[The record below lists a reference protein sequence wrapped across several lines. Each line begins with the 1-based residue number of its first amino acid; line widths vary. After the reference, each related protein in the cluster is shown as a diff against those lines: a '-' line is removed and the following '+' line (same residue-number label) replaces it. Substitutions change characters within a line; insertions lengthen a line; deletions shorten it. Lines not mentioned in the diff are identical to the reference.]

1 MSTTVSSASAGV
13 PSACAAVGAQL
24 YNQPNQ
30 NNTCAMPYKDGYLP
44 MMEKCC
50 GDAKIVSYYDNC
62 GIYCVALD
70 QTIKDLEKCLFAA
83 GAADTDVFCSE
94 GKKAT
99 ETKDADVPATAGAS
113 VVSSKDDDK
122 KDGDDDDDSSSAV
135 ASSGTATGTASSSS
149 ETSSET
155 GNAAPS
161 LAPKSGISTVGL
173 AIGALLFSSFA
184 AGAFQL

>member
-1 MSTTVSSASAGV
+1 MSTTVSSASS
-13 PSACAAVGAQL
+13 PSASTACAAQL

-30 NNTCAMPYKDGYLP
+30 DNTCAMPYKKEYLS

-50 GDAKIVSYYDNC
+50 GDAKIVSYYDDC
-62 GIYCVALD
+62 GVYCVALD
-70 QTIKDLEKCLFAA
+70 QTIGELSKCLFDA
-83 GAADTDVFCSE
+83 GAANQDVFCS
-94 GKKAT
+94 GSKKT
-99 ETKDADVPATAGAS
+99 TKTKDADVPATAEAS

-122 KDGDDDDDSSSAV
+122 DGDDEDSSSA
-135 ASSGTATGTASSSS
+135 ASSSGTATGTASSSS

-161 LAPKSGISTVGL
+161 LAPKSGISTIGL

>member
-1 MSTTVSSASAGV
+1 MSTTVSTASAA
-13 PSACAAVGAQL
+13 SSSTACAAQL

-30 NNTCAMPYKDGYLP
+30 DNTCAMPYKEKYIP

-62 GIYCVALD
+62 GIYCVAVD
-70 QTIKDLEKCLFAA
+70 QTITELNKCLFDA
-83 GAADTDVFCSE
+83 GAADTDVFCS
-94 GKKAT
+94 GSKKT
-99 ETKDADVPATAGAS
+99 TKTKDADVPATAEAS
-113 VVSSKDDDK
+113 VVSSKDDDD
-122 KDGDDDDDSSSAV
+122 KDGDDKDDKDSSSATT
-135 ASSGTATGTASSSS
+135 GTATGTAASSS

-161 LAPKSGISTVGL
+161 FAPKSGISTVGV

-184 AGAFQL
+184 AD

>member
-1 MSTTVSSASAGV
+1 MSTTVSSASA
-13 PSACAAVGAQL
+13 PSASTACAAQL

-30 NNTCAMPYKDGYLP
+30 DNTCAMPYKESYIP

-50 GDAKIVSYYDNC
+50 GDAKVISYYDNC

-70 QTIKDLEKCLFAA
+70 QTIGELNKCLYDA
-83 GAADTDVFCSE
+83 GAADPDVFCS
-94 GKKAT
+94 GSKKT
-99 ETKDADVPATAGAS
+99 TKTKDADVPATAEAS
-113 VVSSKDDDK
+113 VVSSKDDDD
-122 KDGDDDDDSSSAV
+122 KDDEDSSSA
-135 ASSGTATGTASSSS
+135 ASSSGTATGTASSSD

>member
-1 MSTTVSSASAGV
+1 MSTTVSSASA
-13 PSACAAVGAQL
+13 PSASTACAAQL
-24 YNQPNQ
+24 FNQPNQ
-30 NNTCAMPYKDGYLP
+30 DNTCALPYKDEYLP

-70 QTIKDLEKCLFAA
+70 QTIGELSKCLFGEGA
-83 GAADTDVFCSE
+83 GDADVFCS
-94 GKKAT
+94 GSKKT
-99 ETKDADVPATAGAS
+99 TKTKDADVPATAQAS
-113 VVSSKDDDK
+113 VVSSKDDDNK
-122 KDGDDDDDSSSAV
+122 DDDDEDSSSA

>member
-1 MSTTVSSASAGV
+1 MSTTVTSSAAAASA
-13 PSACAAVGAQL
+13 STACAAQL

-30 NNTCAMPYKDGYLP
+30 DNTCALRYTDRYLP

-50 GDAKIVSYYDNC
+50 GDAKIVSYYDDC

-70 QTIKDLEKCLFAA
+70 QTIDDLSSCLFKA
-83 GAADTDVFCSE
+83 GAADADVFCS
-94 GKKAT
+94 GNNKT
-99 ETKDADVPATAGAS
+99 TMTKDAEVPATAQAS
-113 VVSSKDDDK
+113 VVSSKDDDD
-122 KDGDDDDDSSSAV
+122 KDGDDKDSSSA
-135 ASSGTATGTASSSS
+135 ASTGTATGTASSSS

-161 LAPKSGISTVGL
+161 LAPKSGMNTVGL

-184 AGAFQL
+184 AGIFQL